1 MKKSNIDT
9 YTLNLFPETPVN
21 IVTNNASQKN
31 RLLEFGKYKGQPVEV
46 LANDPS
52 YCQYL
57 INQPGFKEKNYS
69 LYQIIIN
76 NFCEPN
82 DTPEHNALQVRFT
95 DDNFCLALGKL
106 CHWKLMH
113 KSSCIRNIERAIN
126 KFERANYSS
135 YSNNQQKIEELI
147 IHRNGMKENVYIKN
161 GIEYNAFNDPLFI
174 IGKVFEQDGWD
185 VIIQTDDANTNST
198 YCRGDCLAYN
208 DCDIKM
214 NKIAVEIKPTLGD
227 NYPAILRQMK
237 MAKIHPDF
245 QCLVY
250 ESFNAS
256 NVTLDQIKESFS
268 SSDFKI
274 FSFTE
279 IENAKKELLSLINP
293 LLSDI
298 VGE

>member
-21 IVTNNASQKN
+21 IVTNNASQRN
-31 RLLEFGKYKGQPVEV
+31 RLMEFGKYKGQPVEV
-46 LANDPS
+46 LANDPN

-57 INQPGFKEKNYS
+57 INQHGFKEQNYS

-76 NFCEPN
+76 NFFEPN
-82 DTPEHNALQVRFT
+82 DTPEHNALQARFT
-95 DDNFCLALGKL
+95 DNNFCFALGKL
-106 CHWKLMH
+106 CNWILMH

-126 KFERANYSS
+126 KLERANYNS
-135 YSNNQQKIEELI
+135 YSNNQQKIDELI

-161 GIEYNAFNDPLFI
+161 GIEYNGFNDPLFI

-185 VIIQTDDANTNST
+185 LIIQTDDANTNSS
-198 YCRGDCLAYN
+198 YCRGDFLAYN

-237 MAKIHPDF
+237 MAKTHPDF

-250 ESFNAS
+250 ESFNAT
-256 NVTLDQIKESFS
+256 NVTLDQIKEIFS
-268 SSDFKI
+268 SFDFKI
-274 FSFTE
+274 FSFIE
-279 IENAKKELLSLINP
+279 IENAKKELLSLTNP
-293 LLSDI
+293 LLSDT